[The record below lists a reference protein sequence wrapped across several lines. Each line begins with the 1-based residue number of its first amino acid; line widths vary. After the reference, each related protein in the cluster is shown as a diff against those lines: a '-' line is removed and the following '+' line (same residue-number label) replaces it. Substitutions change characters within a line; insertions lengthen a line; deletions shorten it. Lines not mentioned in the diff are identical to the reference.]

1 MNWCDLSITRWN
13 LLFHT
18 WMHVKVHLFVW
29 PTCLFAFLSFIV
41 RNHKYNVNHHN
52 ETITKLRRNNT
63 FETKGLRQEEF
74 VLWCWTDFVSEER
87 LSAQGSMHLI
97 LFKRDS
103 TLGSIAI
110 EVYLYRFAWRK
121 STNSPAVL
129 RPNLP
134 TKNIVVNVNAQTYR
148 LISSI

>member
-13 LLFHT
+13 LLFHII
-18 WMHVKVHLFVW
+18 MCVKVHLFVW

-63 FETKGLRQEEF
+63 LKKGLRQEEF

-97 LFKRDS
+97 LLRDS

-134 TKNIVVNVNAQTYR
+134 TNNVVNVNAQTYR
-148 LISSI
+148 LISSM